1 MENTTNSVTFNA
13 SKTEMVKFNFAHGI
27 HKDSIPAQPSTLNF
41 REWVDTFLSI
51 FQLIE
56 DAGNEK
62 VDIITEEKEGG
73 HKYFPLIRQ
82 RTMKGGNVHEVKQS
96 LLLKAA
102 SL

>member
-1 MENTTNSVTFNA
+1 MENTTNSVTFSV
-13 SKTEMVKFNFAHGI
+13 SKNEKVQFNFAHGI
-27 HKDSIPAQPSTLNF
+27 NKDSIPAQLSTSNF
-41 REWVDTFLSI
+41 REWVDAFIAL
-51 FQLIE
+51 FQSIE

-62 VDIITEEKEGG
+62 VDIITEEAQGG

-82 RTMKGGNVHEVKQS
+82 RTMKGCNVHEVKQS

>member
-13 SKTEMVKFNFAHGI
+13 SKNEMVKFDFAHGI
-27 HKDSIPAQPSTLNF
+27 NKDSIPAQPSTSNF
-41 REWVDTFLSI
+41 REWVDAFITL
-51 FQLIE
+51 FQQIE

-62 VDIITEEKEGG
+62 VDIITEEGDG
-73 HKYFPLIRQ
+73 HKYFPIIRQ
-82 RTMKGGNVHEVKQS
+82 KTMKGCKVHEVKQS